1 MVRRSI
7 LELVPPDAVRHA
19 LLIAGQSMQITRAEK
34 QHIPG
39 VARLFD
45 LYRQFYECD
54 PDYELAERFISQ
66 RMHNDES
73 IIFVAVDDDGT
84 AAGFTQLY
92 PSFCSVEAV
101 KILILYD
108 LYVDASYRKH
118 GVGRQLM
125 NRATDYARE
134 TGAARLDLLTHETN
148 KPGQALYES
157 LGYHRANSDFY
168 AYSLDVNSS

>member
-1 MVRRSI
+1 
-7 LELVPPDAVRHA
+7 
-19 LLIAGQSMQITRAEK
+19 MQITRAEE
-34 QHIPG
+34 QHIPE

-54 PDYELAERFISQ
+54 PDYTLAEQFISE
-66 RMHNDES
+66 RIRNSES
-73 IIFVAVDDDGT
+73 VIFVAVDDDGT

-108 LYVDASYRKH
+108 LYVDAPYRKL

-125 NRATDYARE
+125 NRATDHAGE

-157 LGYHRANSDFY
+157 LGYRRANSDFY
-168 AYSLDVNSS
+168 AYSLDLNSP